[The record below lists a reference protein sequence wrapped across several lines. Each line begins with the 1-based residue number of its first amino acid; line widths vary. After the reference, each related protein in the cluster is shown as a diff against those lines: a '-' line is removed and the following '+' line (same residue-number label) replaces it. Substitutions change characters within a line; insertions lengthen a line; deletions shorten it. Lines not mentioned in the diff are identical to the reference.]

1 MAIIAVNHRING
13 VILWFTAK
21 RANSIPSISKSQ
33 NSACRRS
40 GARYDYHIYHK
51 HADVVREIMDIS
63 DLTTSMFQI
72 LQKSLCLGRCKNH
85 ELSFLHIGTNTYT
98 RVLCAIKTVPS
109 VLKHPILGRLPLK
122 EISSKYKKLRWC
134 GNEHEN
140 SEAFLTK
147 HGSAWQNSISGKNV
161 CKSRPIIFFCG
172 GGTYKL

>member
-1 MAIIAVNHRING
+1 M
-13 VILWFTAK
+13 
-21 RANSIPSISKSQ
+21 S
-33 NSACRRS
+33 
-40 GARYDYHIYHK
+40 Y
-51 HADVVREIMDIS
+51 
-63 DLTTSMFQI
+63 
-72 LQKSLCLGRCKNH
+72 
-85 ELSFLHIGTNTYT
+85 LHIGTNTYT

>member
-1 MAIIAVNHRING
+1 MIH
-13 VILWFTAK
+13 
-21 RANSIPSISKSQ
+21 
-33 NSACRRS
+33 
-40 GARYDYHIYHK
+40 
-51 HADVVREIMDIS
+51 
-63 DLTTSMFQI
+63 
-72 LQKSLCLGRCKNH
+72 KSLVSSSSHPTICILRFQYIQYIIGNYSCRGGVWGRGKNL